1 MLEETNLFQ
10 QLIESTPR
18 IMPIKRVPIH
28 RLIVAATETVRDTYY
43 LIFRSLYRL
52 KVPLSASDPNL
63 LLRIYHDLELR
74 NLQRSITKKI
84 RLFL

>member
-18 IMPIKRVPIH
+18 IMPIKSVPIH

-43 LIFRSLYRL
+43 LIFRSLHRL
-52 KVPLSASDPNL
+52 KVP
-63 LLRIYHDLELR
+63 
-74 NLQRSITKKI
+74 
-84 RLFL
+84 